1 MSRLPLL
8 VLTAVAVG
16 VSGCGGGS
24 AARER
29 PRLSADAFVEE
40 GNGVCIR
47 ADRRVFR
54 IGGLGP
60 APGPWKR
67 TADAAA
73 TSIREMRELR
83 PPEARQKRFDAL
95 LAAAEKVRLA
105 VSDVHDA
112 LVQEK
117 YDRAREAQ
125 IRAVRADAEVKR
137 IAHALGLTFCEQLLT
152 NWPA

>member
-1 MSRLPLL
+1 M
-8 VLTAVAVG
+8 VVG
-16 VSGCGGGS
+16 ASGCGGGS
-24 AARER
+24 AAKER
-29 PRLSADAFVEE
+29 PRLSNDEFVEE

-47 ADRRVFR
+47 SDRRVFR

-60 APGPWKR
+60 APGPWER
-67 TADAAA
+67 TARAAA

-83 PPEARQKRFDAL
+83 PPAAKQRQFDAL
-95 LAAAEKVRLA
+95 LVSAEKVRRA

-112 LVQEK
+112 LVAQRYE
-117 YDRAREAQ
+117 RAREAQ

-137 IAHALGLTFCEQLLT
+137 IAHGLGLTFCEQLLT